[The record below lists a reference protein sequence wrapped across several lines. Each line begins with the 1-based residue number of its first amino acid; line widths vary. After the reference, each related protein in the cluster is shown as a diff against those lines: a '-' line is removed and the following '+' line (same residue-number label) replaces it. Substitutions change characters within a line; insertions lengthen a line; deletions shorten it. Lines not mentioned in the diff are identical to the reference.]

1 MLKKGKKLLLLVLAL
16 VVALAMFAGCS
27 RDMTEPWVTYNAEQG
42 GEGAEVTSN
51 GGFVVQKGD
60 WFYFINGV
68 ESSSSDNTY
77 GDVEKGS
84 LMRISAADMASGAYE
99 EAEIVV
105 PELMVASDYNAGLFI
120 YGDYVY
126 YATPNT
132 IRNLDGEV
140 ESGYLNFRRARLDGS
155 AMTHYYVQVSSS
167 STEYRFVVENEKV
180 YLVYFDTTDSRNEI
194 HSYNITDGVDT
205 VLAAGYTSAEFDLSD
220 PESPVI
226 YYTMPVVQED
236 TYTASSQSGTN
247 ESYNQLYRVTA
258 ATTSGPLSG
267 VAETDAYKD
276 AYTDR
281 NADESDENRT
291 MEYINLGTLV
301 LDGIGKAKRDFVT
314 PFNADYENVND
325 LKSAGDGFSYT
336 IVRYAGGQVILSIAD
351 QFGSSSSSSST
362 SSTRYFLLEDSGV
375 TAAGDAWNSIT
386 ANAQFG
392 IDSGELLTLSLS
404 TSNITESTLFY
415 KDGGEQYYMYVA
427 DGVIYRSK
435 VVDDAQANFAETDI
449 LAREATDAVLLF
461 ADPINES
468 DPTQPAYLYYYMTGS
483 NGRNLYRIQYNAA
496 AADYKGGTATDAELS
511 PTQYLNIDYNDTWYA
526 PETVGGYLFFASEE
540 TYCENYVYAMVN
552 PATNEELETLND
564 LYETVNNKF
573 TSMDTNFADAAN
585 LARYYYYGGDMDIV
599 NDTEGDHYGEY
610 QAEDWEV
617 FNAFCDGA
625 ARDAEGYNTHNFN
638 FSDMKGEN
646 GTLYNTRDA
655 FYKRLG
661 KITDDDA
668 ETIQDSLESLL
679 LTATTDSTDDAWT
692 WQWAAIFV
700 PVGVVL
706 IAGVAVAF
714 VLVRRKKRK

>member
-27 RDMTEPWVTYNAEQG
+27 G
-42 GEGAEVTSN
+42 GWTGAQVKYDESNGGKGGAVSSN

-205 VLAAGYTSAEFDLSD
+205 VLAAGYTSAEFGLSD

-276 AYTDR
+276 AYTAR
-281 NADESDENRT
+281 NADESVENRT

-314 PFNADYENVND
+314 PFNADNENVND

-336 IVRYAGGQVILSIAD
+336 IVR
-351 QFGSSSSSSST
+351 
-362 SSTRYFLLEDSGV
+362 
-375 TAAGDAWNSIT
+375 
-386 ANAQFG
+386 
-392 IDSGELLTLSLS
+392 
-404 TSNITESTLFY
+404 
-415 KDGGEQYYMYVA
+415 
-427 DGVIYRSK
+427 
-435 VVDDAQANFAETDI
+435 
-449 LAREATDAVLLF
+449 
-461 ADPINES
+461 
-468 DPTQPAYLYYYMTGS
+468 
-483 NGRNLYRIQYNAA
+483 
-496 AADYKGGTATDAELS
+496 
-511 PTQYLNIDYNDTWYA
+511 
-526 PETVGGYLFFASEE
+526 
-540 TYCENYVYAMVN
+540 
-552 PATNEELETLND
+552 
-564 LYETVNNKF
+564 
-573 TSMDTNFADAAN
+573 
-585 LARYYYYGGDMDIV
+585 
-599 NDTEGDHYGEY
+599 
-610 QAEDWEV
+610 
-617 FNAFCDGA
+617 
-625 ARDAEGYNTHNFN
+625 
-638 FSDMKGEN
+638 
-646 GTLYNTRDA
+646 
-655 FYKRLG
+655 
-661 KITDDDA
+661 
-668 ETIQDSLESLL
+668 
-679 LTATTDSTDDAWT
+679 
-692 WQWAAIFV
+692 
-700 PVGVVL
+700 
-706 IAGVAVAF
+706 
-714 VLVRRKKRK
+714 